1 MATPEEERRRLLEEI
16 LGKEKDTLEVL
27 EEQHAVYEQ
36 IAKTVN
42 VGAALESAR
51 LAKEEMESQ
60 LAVQEQI
67 KAVREAVNET
77 ALGDV
82 VRLEELNKLSD
93 EALLL
98 EAERLKGKTR
108 LGLEIGN
115 QINLLNEQLELQKE
129 ITAENKNWK
138 TSLKA
143 SNKIVQQMA
152 GSKLGKKLFPKDL
165 SGKLTNLTKGFADIA
180 KNPAAFKK
188 VMKGKF
194 SALNL
199 VGSAAL
205 MVAEQTM
212 KMVMAADK
220 ARAAMSA
227 ATGTGYEYQGVLIDA
242 QKAGNLYGLSMD
254 EAGKAVT
261 ALIGST
267 TNFVNSSEEAKR
279 SLTTTVGL
287 LGKLGVS
294 AEVASDMIQTMNL
307 TLGMTMEQAAEATKS
322 IAMMGTQ
329 LGINAK
335 QMTKDFQASMKT
347 LAVYGPKATTV
358 FKNLAANAKAAG
370 VEMGSLLTL
379 AGKFDTFKD
388 AATTVAKMNA
398 LLGTQLSTTQMLMQT
413 EDERIETLI
422 SSVQA
427 QGVAFKDMDRFQQ
440 KAVAAAAGITDLN
453 EANKIFGMNLGQ
465 FKEYRGEMDANAD
478 AQQKFKDSLD
488 AAIPLATKFMSLF
501 QELGVLIE
509 PILDGILWVIDGI
522 RHGLEEIPAPV
533 KEVMGVLTVVVA
545 SAMALWQWWGAVA
558 GVAGSLSAAFTGV
571 AAALGPVGWAVLAV
585 VAAIAALW
593 AIMSMSDEPV
603 AKFNT
608 NMSAIGPDTAAKTRR
623 AGAGMTQNTVN
634 YARSTNTTVN
644 SGGGA
649 PKTIVAQFGEKEF
662 KGVVED
668 YSRPVAENVATS

>member
-1 MATPEEERRRLLEEI
+1 MPT
-16 LGKEKDTLEVL
+16 
-27 EEQHAVYEQ
+27 
-36 IAKTVN
+36 
-42 VGAALESAR
+42 
-51 LAKEEMESQ
+51 
-60 LAVQEQI
+60 
-67 KAVREAVNET
+67 EAE
-77 ALGDV
+77 
-82 VRLEELNKLSD
+82 LEELREEMRKMKADKASMATDIPSLK
-93 EALLL
+93 EELALLQEQKETL
-98 EAERLKGKTR
+98 ESVNIIRGEAYEQLQQQLEIREKHVAKLQAIQDLQENLISLGHDAEATRAKSLEELIASADSLSRSTLETHRLKEAAKEAADEFAGVADKVKKMTDSGKQMPGIVAGWAKKSK
-108 LGLEIGN
+108 LLSFNIGDVATKWGD
-115 QINLLNEQLELQKE
+115 IFKDPEKMSKM
-129 ITAENKNWK
+129 ITSIKSW
-138 TSLKA
+138 TSLSNLAANAAMAVAKA
-143 SNKIVQQMA
+143 
-152 GSKLGKKLFPKDL
+152 
-165 SGKLTNLTKGFADIA
+165 
-180 KNPAAFKK
+180 
-188 VMKGKF
+188 
-194 SALNL
+194 
-199 VGSAAL
+199 
-205 MVAEQTM
+205 TM

-220 ARAAMSA
+220 ARASMAA

-254 EAGKAVT
+254 EAGKAVG
-261 ALIGST
+261 ALIGNT

-294 AEVASDMIQTMNL
+294 VEVASDMIQTMNL

-322 IAMMGTQ
+322 LAMMGTQ

-335 QMTKDFQASMKT
+335 QMSKDFQESMKT

-370 VEMGSLLTL
+370 VEMSSLLKI
-379 AGKFDTFKD
+379 AGKFDTFKEG
-388 AATTVAKMNA
+388 AATVAKMNA
-398 LLGTQLSTTQMLMQT
+398 LLGTQLSTTEMLMMT
-413 EDERIETLI
+413 EDERIERLI
-422 SSVQA
+422 SGVQSG
-427 QGVAFKDMDRFQQ
+427 GVAFKDMDRYMQ
-440 KAVAAAAGITDLN
+440 KAVAQNVLGITDLN
-453 EANKIFGMNLGQ
+453 EANKIFGMNLSQ
-465 FKEYRGEMDANAD
+465 FREYKGEMDANAD
-478 AQQKFKDSLD
+478 AQQKFKDALD
-488 AAIPLATKFMSLF
+488 AAIPIATKLMTLF
-501 QELGVLIE
+501 QELAVLVE
-509 PILDGILWVIDGI
+509 PILDGILWLIDGI
-522 RHGLEEIPAPV
+522 RHGLDEMPAPLKGLIKGFV
-533 KEVMGVLTVVVA
+533 LLAGVGATLYSYWGPI
-545 SAMALWQWWGAVA
+545 SAMAGGLSGAF
-558 GVAGSLSAAFTGV
+558 SAI